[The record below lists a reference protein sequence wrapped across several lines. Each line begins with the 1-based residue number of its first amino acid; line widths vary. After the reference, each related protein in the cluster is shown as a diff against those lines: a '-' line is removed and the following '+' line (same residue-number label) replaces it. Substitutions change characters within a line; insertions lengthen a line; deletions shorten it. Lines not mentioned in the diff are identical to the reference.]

1 MIYPCADMGRGR
13 SPLSTVVMN
22 DFACLLARA
31 LFRHIREMAKHEK
44 TRKNAE
50 QLMYQVRTW
59 MV

>member
-1 MIYPCADMGRGR
+1 
-13 SPLSTVVMN
+13 MN

-31 LFRHIREMAKHEK
+31 LFQHLREMAKHEK